1 MDASYTL
8 RAKRDP
14 SRDGGLVIAYPSK
27 ELALAAA
34 EVIRD
39 LWAFVTITGPD
50 GVLVAHSPSEGERDA
65 NR

>member
-1 MDASYTL
+1 MDASYTV

-14 SRDGGLVIAYPSK
+14 SRDGGLTIAYPSK

-50 GVLVAHSPSEGERDA
+50 GVLVTSSASGEARDA
-65 NR
+65 NH